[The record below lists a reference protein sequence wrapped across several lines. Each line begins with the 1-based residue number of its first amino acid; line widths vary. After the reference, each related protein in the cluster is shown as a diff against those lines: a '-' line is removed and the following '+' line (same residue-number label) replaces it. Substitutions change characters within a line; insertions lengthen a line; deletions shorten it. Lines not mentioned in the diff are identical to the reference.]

1 MELNEQDLQNNNV
14 EEVNEINE
22 INITSKDMLDA
33 YTKLDLDAKKV
44 EVEMA
49 EFKEAHKEVFN
60 ALKVFENKLQEIA
73 GFQQN
78 IQSNLLTYMREHNTE
93 EDSNGTFRVKYT
105 PAYTKK
111 SFDTKKFYEDYA
123 PESAMYKKY
132 VGIINVKDS
141 VKISEVKKK

>member
-14 EEVNEINE
+14 EEVNEIN
-22 INITSKDMLDA
+22 ITSKDMLDE

-44 EVEMA
+44 EVEIA

-73 GFQQN
+73 SFQQN
-78 IQSNLLTYMREHNTE
+78 IQNDLLTYMREHNTE
-93 EDSNGTFRVKYT
+93 EDSNDTFRVKYT

-111 SFDTKKFYEDYA
+111 SFDTKKFYEDYV

>member
-1 MELNEQDLQNNNV
+1 MEPNEQDLQNNNV
-14 EEVNEINE
+14 EEVNE

-44 EVEMA
+44 EVEIA

-93 EDSNGTFRVKYT
+93 EDSNDIFRVKYT
-105 PAYTKK
+105 PSYTKK
-111 SFDTKKFYEDYA
+111 NFDTKKFYEDYA

-132 VGIINVKDS
+132 VGITTVKDS

>member
-1 MELNEQDLQNNNV
+1 MEPSEQDLQNNNV
-14 EEVNEINE
+14 EEVNE

-73 GFQQN
+73 SFQQN
-78 IQSNLLTYMREHNTE
+78 IQNDLLTYMREHNTE
-93 EDSNGTFRVKYT
+93 EDSNDIFRVKYT

>member
-1 MELNEQDLQNNNV
+1 MEPNEQDLQNNNV
-14 EEVNEINE
+14 EEVNEIN
-22 INITSKDMLDA
+22 ITSKDMLDE

-73 GFQQN
+73 SFQQN
-78 IQSNLLTYMREHNTE
+78 IQNDLLTYMREHNTE
-93 EDSNGTFRVKYT
+93 EDSNDTFRVKYT

>member
-1 MELNEQDLQNNNV
+1 MEPSEQDLQNNNV
-14 EEVNEINE
+14 EEVNE

-49 EFKEAHKEVFN
+49 EFKEVHKEVFN
-60 ALKVFENKLQEIA
+60 ALRVFENKLQEIA
-73 GFQQN
+73 SFQQN
-78 IQSNLLTYMREHNTE
+78 IQNDLLTYMREHNTE
-93 EDSNGTFRVKYT
+93 EDSNDTFRVKYT

>member
-14 EEVNEINE
+14 EEVNEIN
-22 INITSKDMLDA
+22 ITSKDMLDE

-49 EFKEAHKEVFN
+49 EFKEVHKEVFN
-60 ALKVFENKLQEIA
+60 ALRVFENKLQEIA
-73 GFQQN
+73 SFQQN
-78 IQSNLLTYMREHNTE
+78 IQNDLLTYMREHNTE
-93 EDSNGTFRVKYT
+93 EDSNDIFRVKYT

-111 SFDTKKFYEDYA
+111 SFDPKQFYEDYA

>member
-1 MELNEQDLQNNNV
+1 MEPNEQDLQNNNV
-14 EEVNEINE
+14 EEVNE

-44 EVEMA
+44 EVEIA

-60 ALKVFENKLQEIA
+60 ALKVFEDKLQEIA

-78 IQSNLLTYMREHNTE
+78 IE
-93 EDSNGTFRVKYT
+93 EDSNDIFRVKYT
-105 PAYTKK
+105 PSYTKK
-111 SFDTKKFYEDYA
+111 NFDTKKFYEDYA

-132 VGIINVKDS
+132 VGTTTVKDS
-141 VKISEVKKK
+141 IKISEVKKK

>member
-1 MELNEQDLQNNNV
+1 MEPNEQDLQNNNV
-14 EEVNEINE
+14 EEVNE

-44 EVEMA
+44 EVEIA

-60 ALKVFENKLQEIA
+60 ALKVFEDKLQEIA
-73 GFQQN
+73 DFQQN
-78 IQSNLLTYMREHNTE
+78 IQSNLLTYMREHNIE
-93 EDSNGTFRVKYT
+93 EDSNDIFRVKYT
-105 PAYTKK
+105 PSYTKK
-111 SFDTKKFYEDYA
+111 NFDTKKFYEDYA

-132 VGIINVKDS
+132 VGITTVKDS

>member
-1 MELNEQDLQNNNV
+1 MEPSEQDLQNNNV
-14 EEVNEINE
+14 EEVNEIN
-22 INITSKDMLDA
+22 ITSKDMLDE

-44 EVEMA
+44 EVEIA

-60 ALKVFENKLQEIA
+60 ALRVFENKLQEIA
-73 GFQQN
+73 SFQQN
-78 IQSNLLTYMREHNTE
+78 IQNDLLTYMREHNTE
-93 EDSNGTFRVKYT
+93 EDSNDTFRVKYT

>member
-1 MELNEQDLQNNNV
+1 MEPNEQDLQNNNV
-14 EEVNEINE
+14 EEVNE

-44 EVEMA
+44 EVEIA

-73 GFQQN
+73 DFQQN

-93 EDSNGTFRVKYT
+93 EDSNDIFRVKYT
-105 PAYTKK
+105 PSYTKK
-111 SFDTKKFYEDYA
+111 NFDTKKFYEDYA

-132 VGIINVKDS
+132 VGTTTVKDS
-141 VKISEVKKK
+141 IKISEVKKK

>member
-1 MELNEQDLQNNNV
+1 MEPNEQDLQNNNV
-14 EEVNEINE
+14 EEVNEIN
-22 INITSKDMLDA
+22 ITSKDMLDE

-44 EVEMA
+44 EVEIA

-60 ALKVFENKLQEIA
+60 ALRVFENKLQEIA
-73 GFQQN
+73 SFQQN
-78 IQSNLLTYMREHNTE
+78 IQNDLLTYMREHNTE
-93 EDSNGTFRVKYT
+93 EDSNDTFRVKYT

>member
-1 MELNEQDLQNNNV
+1 MEPNEQDLQNNNV
-14 EEVNEINE
+14 EEVNE

-44 EVEMA
+44 EVEIA

-78 IQSNLLTYMREHNTE
+78 IQSNLLTYMREHNIE
-93 EDSNGTFRVKYT
+93 EDSNDIFRVKYT
-105 PAYTKK
+105 PSYTKK
-111 SFDTKKFYEDYA
+111 NFDTKKFYEDYA

-132 VGIINVKDS
+132 VGITTVKDS

>member
-1 MELNEQDLQNNNV
+1 MEPNEQDLQNNNV
-14 EEVNEINE
+14 EEVNEIN
-22 INITSKDMLDA
+22 ITSKDMLEE
-33 YTKLDLDAKKV
+33 YTKLDSDAKKV
-44 EVEMA
+44 EVEIA

-93 EDSNGTFRVKYT
+93 EDSNDIFRVKYT
-105 PAYTKK
+105 PSYTKK
-111 SFDTKKFYEDYA
+111 NFDTKKFYEDYA

-132 VGIINVKDS
+132 VGTTTVKDS
-141 VKISEVKKK
+141 IKISEVKKK

>member
-1 MELNEQDLQNNNV
+1 MEPNEQDLQNSV
-14 EEVNEINE
+14 EEVNE

-44 EVEMA
+44 EVEIA
-49 EFKEAHKEVFN
+49 EFKEAHKEVFD

-93 EDSNGTFRVKYT
+93 EDSNDIFRVKYT
-105 PAYTKK
+105 PSYTKK
-111 SFDTKKFYEDYA
+111 NFDTKKFYEDYA

-132 VGIINVKDS
+132 VGTTIVKDS

>member
-1 MELNEQDLQNNNV
+1 MEPNEQDLQNNNV
-14 EEVNEINE
+14 DEVNE
-22 INITSKDMLDA
+22 INITSKDMLDE

-44 EVEMA
+44 EVEIA

-73 GFQQN
+73 SFQQN
-78 IQSNLLTYMREHNTE
+78 IQNDLLTYMREHNTE
-93 EDSNGTFRVKYT
+93 EDSNDTFRVKYT

>member
-1 MELNEQDLQNNNV
+1 MEPNEQDLQNNNV
-14 EEVNEINE
+14 EEVNE

-44 EVEMA
+44 EVEIA

-60 ALKVFENKLQEIA
+60 ALKVFEDKLQEIA

-78 IQSNLLTYMREHNTE
+78 IQSNLLTYMREHNIE
-93 EDSNGTFRVKYT
+93 EDSNDIFRVKYT
-105 PAYTKK
+105 PSYTKK
-111 SFDTKKFYEDYA
+111 NFDTKKFYEDYA

-132 VGIINVKDS
+132 VGITTVKDS

>member
-1 MELNEQDLQNNNV
+1 MEPNEQDLQNNNV
-14 EEVNEINE
+14 EEVNT

-44 EVEMA
+44 EVEIA

-93 EDSNGTFRVKYT
+93 EDSNDIFRVKYT
-105 PAYTKK
+105 PSYTKK
-111 SFDTKKFYEDYA
+111 NFDTKKFYEDYA

-132 VGIINVKDS
+132 VGITTVKDS

>member
-1 MELNEQDLQNNNV
+1 MESNEQDLQNNNV
-14 EEVNEINE
+14 EEVNE

-44 EVEMA
+44 EVEIA

-93 EDSNGTFRVKYT
+93 EDSNDIFRVKYT
-105 PAYTKK
+105 PSYTKK
-111 SFDTKKFYEDYA
+111 NFDTKKFYEDYA
-123 PESAMYKKY
+123 PESVMYKKY
-132 VGIINVKDS
+132 VGITTVKDS

>member
-1 MELNEQDLQNNNV
+1 MEPNEQDLQNNNI
-14 EEVNEINE
+14 EEVNT

-44 EVEMA
+44 EIEIA
-49 EFKEAHKEVFN
+49 EFKEAHKEVFD
-60 ALKVFENKLQEIA
+60 ALKLFENKLQEIA
-73 GFQQN
+73 SFQQN

-93 EDSNGTFRVKYT
+93 EDSNDIFRVKYT
-105 PAYTKK
+105 PSYTKK
-111 SFDTKKFYEDYA
+111 NFDTKKFYEDYA

-132 VGIINVKDS
+132 VGITTVKDS